1 MADEDANRVPEL
13 YANHL
18 RTLRNR
24 LPFRVRRF
32 LEEINL
38 HDGRVQDVAVD
49 QVAHTLR
56 LRIRAGDQQVGY
68 YDADLLYLD
77 ATPEP
82 QTVAVLEKMHR
93 EPGYDLLYDELDIV
107 DSNQLVHR
115 LMFFP
120 EDEVSI
126 CFRDLSWQRTPRG
139 NRSDASAV

>member
-1 MADEDANRVPEL
+1 MMDVF
-13 YANHL
+13 
-18 RTLRNR
+18 RTSRSN
-24 LPFRVRRF
+24 
-32 LEEINL
+32 
-38 HDGRVQDVAVD
+38 

-77 ATPEP
+77 TTPES
-82 QTVAVLEKMHR
+82 QMVAVLEKMHR
-93 EPGYDLLYDELDIV
+93 EPGYQLLYDELDV
-107 DSNQLVHR
+107 DDSNQLVHR

-139 NRSDASAV
+139 SRSDAGAV